1 MTRVQDLPLP
11 EMGEGEGNGE
21 SADVKGK
28 EPVLEWGWRVR
39 WGRTVGQRRL
49 ASGVVLAFEPNTT
62 KASQAF
68 DRRVREYLKDQDV
81 RNASPGRGYVG
92 DMRSGKYVEMDWVS
106 REKKP

>member
-11 EMGEGEGNGE
+11 EMGEDKG
-21 SADVKGK
+21 SAEAARK

-39 WGRTVGQRRL
+39 WGRTVGQRQL

-68 DRRVREYLKDQDV
+68 DRRAKEYLKDMDV
-81 RNASPGRGYVG
+81 RMGGPGRGYCG
-92 DMRSGKYVEMDWVS
+92 DQRSGKYVEMDWVS
-106 REKKP
+106 REVPQ